1 MARPVVANPFENQI
15 PTVSATASPVD
26 IYVRPADKTS
36 PFAALADT
44 LSRLEQKAVPVLQRE
59 ERRRAERELKEGQRL
74 YEENRI
80 AIGEAVKKGIIEEGA
95 SPYIR
100 KGYRISQMSTL
111 AMRYAEDL
119 ERVLE
124 QQKLYTNGDPARIE
138 AFVADF
144 QQQFVDAN
152 GLSGFAPAEVQEYF
166 GASANKANEVFRAAW
181 RDKHVTWQK
190 QAAQRAFENQVAMAT
205 MALMQEDATLE
216 ERQAALGKLGGYI
229 QTLAEGKKIDG
240 VSNDDVIN
248 SVLQG
253 VGTIAE
259 YTADDSILDLFDN
272 IKFGTD
278 TASSSL
284 KIQAKILDIQ
294 NRVFTLQE
302 RRRVQQERETNQAN
316 ETARVTAGQSVF
328 TFLENPS
335 EEGRT
340 AAEQAIGALQSTG
353 VEKNL
358 DEAFQLS
365 ALLETYDKGLVGA
378 NKSAQTEVALDEAL
392 SRATTETQARS
403 VILSYANQQ
412 KLNDSDIFTKLNYW
426 RQNYDPAND
435 QVIGLDF
442 NGNTTE
448 AQYASAFK
456 RIVEG
461 DPDAYDMTQVSN
473 GQYGYTQFKR
483 LYRDAVNAWSAANN
497 GDQPTEQAKEE
508 IGAEV
513 TRRMLIKFK
522 EKLPDSEFGP
532 SSLPTIT
539 TLD

>member
-59 ERRRAERELKEGQRL
+59 EQRRAEKELKEGQRL

-80 AIGEAVKKGIIEEGA
+80 AIGDAVKKGIIEEGA

-144 QQQFVDAN
+144 QKQFIDAN
-152 GLSGFAPAEVQEYF
+152 GLSGFAPAEVQKYF
-166 GASANKANEVFRAAW
+166 GSAANKANEVFRSAW

-190 QAAQRAFENQVAMAT
+190 EAAQKAFENQVAMAT

-216 ERQAALGKLGGYI
+216 ERQAALSKLGGYI

-272 IKFGTD
+272 IKFGTN

-335 EEGRT
+335 EEGRA
-340 AAEQAIGALQSTG
+340 AAEQAINTLQTTG
-353 VEKNL
+353 DEKNL

-378 NKSAQTEVALDEAL
+378 NKTAQTEVALDEAL

-403 VILSYANQQ
+403 VILSYADQQ
-412 KLNDSDIFTKLNYW
+412 KLNDTDIFTKLNYW

-435 QVIGLDF
+435 QAIGLDF
-442 NGNTTE
+442 NSNTTE
-448 AQYASAFK
+448 GQYASAFK

-461 DPDAYDMTQVSN
+461 DPDSYDMNKLSN
-473 GQYGYTQFKR
+473 GQNAYTQFKR

-497 GDQPTEQAKEE
+497 GAQPTEQAKED

-522 EKLPDSEFGP
+522 EQLPDSEFGP
-532 SSLPTIT
+532 SGLPTIT

>member
-59 ERRRAERELKEGQRL
+59 EQRRAEKELKEGQRL

-80 AIGEAVKKGIIEEGA
+80 AIGDAVKKGIIEEGA

-144 QQQFVDAN
+144 QKQFIDAN
-152 GLSGFAPAEVQEYF
+152 GLSGFAPAEVQKYF
-166 GASANKANEVFRAAW
+166 GSAANKANEVFRSAW

-190 QAAQRAFENQVAMAT
+190 EAAQKAFENQVAMAT

-216 ERQAALGKLGGYI
+216 ERQAALSKLGGYI

-272 IKFGTD
+272 IKFGTN

-335 EEGRT
+335 EEGRA
-340 AAEQAIGALQSTG
+340 AAEQAINTLQTTG
-353 VEKNL
+353 DEKNL

-378 NKSAQTEVALDEAL
+378 NKTAQTEVALDEAL

-403 VILSYANQQ
+403 VILSYADQQ
-412 KLNDSDIFTKLNYW
+412 KLNDTDIFTKLNYW

-435 QVIGLDF
+435 QAIGLDF
-442 NGNTTE
+442 NSNTTE
-448 AQYASAFK
+448 GQYASAFK

-461 DPDAYDMTQVSN
+461 DPDSYDMNKLSN
-473 GQYGYTQFKR
+473 GQNAYTQFKR

-497 GDQPTEQAKEE
+497 GAQPTEQAKED

-522 EKLPDSEFGP
+522 EQLPDSEFGP
-532 SSLPTIT
+532 SGLPTIT
-539 TLD
+539 SLD

>member
-1 MARPVVANPFENQI
+1 MARPVVGNPFENQI
-15 PTVSATASPVD
+15 ATVSPTASPID
-26 IYVRPADKTS
+26 IYTRPVVEKS
-36 PFAALADT
+36 PFEALANT
-44 LSRLEQKAVPVLQRE
+44 LANIERKAVPALQAE
-59 ERRRAERELKEGQRL
+59 EKRRAENEIREGQRL

-80 AIGEAVKKGIIEEGA
+80 AIGEAVKKGIIDEGA

-138 AFVADF
+138 EFVADF
-144 QQQFVDAN
+144 QKQFIETN
-152 GLSGFAPAEVQEYF
+152 GLSGFADAEVQEYF
-166 GASANKANEVFRAAW
+166 GSTANKANEVFRGAW
-181 RDKHVTWQK
+181 RDKHVKWQK
-190 QAAQRAFENQVAMAT
+190 EAAQKAFENQVAMAT

-216 ERQAALGKLGGYI
+216 ERQAALTKLGGYI
-229 QTLAEGKKIDG
+229 QTLADGKKIDG

-272 IKFGTD
+272 IKFGTN

-302 RRRVQQERETNQAN
+302 RRRVQQEREVNQAN
-316 ETARVTAGQSVF
+316 ETARATAGQSVF
-328 TFLENPS
+328 TYLEDPS
-335 EEGRT
+335 TDGRA
-340 AAEQAIGALQSTG
+340 AAEAAIVALQATG
-353 VEKNL
+353 NEKNV

-365 ALLETYDKGLVGA
+365 ALLESYDKGLVGA
-378 NKSAQTEVALDEAL
+378 NKTAQTEVDLDEAL
-392 SRATTETQARS
+392 SRARTESKARA
-403 VILSYANQQ
+403 IIGTYADQQ
-412 KLNDSDIFTKLNYW
+412 KLNSNDIFTKLNYW

-435 QVIGLDF
+435 EAAGLDF

-448 AQYASAFK
+448 AQAADAFK

-461 DPDAYDMTQVSN
+461 DPDSYDMNKLSN

-483 LYRDAVNAWSAANN
+483 LYREAVAKWSADNN
-497 GDQPTEQAKEE
+497 GAFPTEQAKED
-508 IGAEV
+508 IAAEV
-513 TRRMLIKFK
+513 TRKMLIKFQ
-522 EKLPDSEFGP
+522 EKIEGSEFGP
-532 SSLPTIT
+532 SGLPTIT
-539 TLD
+539 SLD

>member
-59 ERRRAERELKEGQRL
+59 EQRRAERELKEGQRL

-80 AIGEAVKKGIIEEGA
+80 AIGDAVKKGIIEEGA

-144 QQQFVDAN
+144 QKQFIDAN

-166 GASANKANEVFRAAW
+166 GSAANKANEVFRSAW

-190 QAAQRAFENQVAMAT
+190 QAAQKAFENQVAMAT

-216 ERQAALGKLGGYI
+216 ERQAALAKLGGYI

-272 IKFGTD
+272 IKFGTN

-335 EEGRT
+335 EEGRA
-340 AAEQAIGALQSTG
+340 AAEQAINTLQTTG
-353 VEKNL
+353 DEKNL

-378 NKSAQTEVALDEAL
+378 NKTAQTEVALDEAL
-392 SRATTETQARS
+392 SRATTENQARS
-403 VILSYANQQ
+403 VILSYADQQ
-412 KLNDSDIFTKLNYW
+412 KLNDTDIFTKLNYW

-435 QVIGLDF
+435 QAIGLDF
-442 NGNTTE
+442 NSNTTE
-448 AQYASAFK
+448 GQYASAFK

-461 DPDAYDMTQVSN
+461 DPDSYDMNKLSN
-473 GQYGYTQFKR
+473 GQNAYTQFKR

-497 GDQPTEQAKEE
+497 GAQPTEQAKED

-522 EKLPDSEFGP
+522 EQLPDSEFGP
-532 SSLPTIT
+532 SGLPTIT
-539 TLD
+539 SLD

>member
-1 MARPVVANPFENQI
+1 MARPVVGNPFENQI
-15 PTVSATASPVD
+15 ATVSPTASPID
-26 IYVRPADKTS
+26 IYTRPVVEKS
-36 PFAALADT
+36 PFEALATT
-44 LSRLEQKAVPVLQRE
+44 LANIERKAVPALQAE
-59 ERRRAERELKEGQRL
+59 EKRRAENEIREGQRL

-80 AIGEAVKKGIIEEGA
+80 AIGEAVKKGIIDEGA

-144 QQQFVDAN
+144 QKQFIETN
-152 GLSGFAPAEVQEYF
+152 GLSGFSDAEVQEYF
-166 GASANKANEVFRAAW
+166 GSTANKANEVFRSAW
-181 RDKHVTWQK
+181 RDKHVKWQK
-190 QAAQRAFENQVAMAT
+190 EAAQKAFENQVAMAT

-216 ERQAALGKLGGYI
+216 ERQNALTKLGGYI
-229 QTLAEGKKIDG
+229 QTLADGKKIDG

-272 IKFGTD
+272 IKFGTN

-302 RRRVQQERETNQAN
+302 RRRVKQEREVKQAN
-316 ETARVTAGQSVF
+316 ETARATAGQSVF
-328 TFLENPS
+328 TYLEDPS
-335 EEGRT
+335 EDSRAIAD
-340 AAEQAIGALQSTG
+340 AAIVALQATG
-353 VEKNL
+353 NEKNV

-365 ALLETYDKGLVGA
+365 ALLESYDKGLVGA
-378 NKSAQTEVALDEAL
+378 NKTAQTEVSLDEAL
-392 SRATTETQARS
+392 SRATTESQARAIIS
-403 VILSYANQQ
+403 TYADQQ
-412 KLNDSDIFTKLNYW
+412 KLNSNDIFTKLNYW

-435 QVIGLDF
+435 QAVGLDF

-448 AQYASAFK
+448 AQAADAFK

-461 DPDAYDMTQVSN
+461 DPDSYDMNKLSN

-483 LYRDAVNAWSAANN
+483 LYREAVAKWSADNN
-497 GDQPTEQAKEE
+497 GAFPTEQAKED
-508 IGAEV
+508 IAAEV
-513 TRRMLIKFK
+513 TRKMLIKFQ
-522 EKLPDSEFGP
+522 EKIVDSEFSP
-532 SSLPTIT
+532 SGLPTIT
-539 TLD
+539 SLD